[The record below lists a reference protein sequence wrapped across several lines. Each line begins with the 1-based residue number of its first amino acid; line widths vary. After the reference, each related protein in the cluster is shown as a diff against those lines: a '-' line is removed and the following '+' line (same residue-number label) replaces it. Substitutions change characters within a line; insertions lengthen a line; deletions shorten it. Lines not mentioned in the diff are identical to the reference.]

1 MFIMI
6 SLFQTKILI
15 VHLFIMERINDM
27 VHGTLARDPFYL
39 IAAMINNALKKWSSQ
54 REQNKIQ
61 IPVDEIPLGNIN
73 RFKNQ
78 SKFYRNK

>member
-54 REQNKIQ
+54 GNKIRYRYQ
-61 IPVDEIPLGNIN
+61 LM
-73 RFKNQ
+73 
-78 SKFYRNK
+78 KFP

>member
-6 SLFQTKILI
+6 LLFQTKILI

-39 IAAMINNALKKWSSQ
+39 IASMINNALKKWSSQ
-54 REQNKIQ
+54 REQNKIP
-61 IPVDEIPLGNIN
+61 IDEIPLGNIQKY
-73 RFKNQ
+73 KNQ